1 MAKIVISVTD
11 KKNSENCDVKLEV
24 KNTKDASKTEMITLQ
39 NVYNVIVKELNNL
52 QNRKG
57 D

>member
-1 MAKIVISVTD
+1 MAKIVISVKD
-11 KKNSENCDVKLEV
+11 RKDSENCDVKVEV
-24 KNTKDASKTEMITLQ
+24 NTKDASKTELITLQ